1 MEPAR
6 VSSPKPISDK
16 LRDALVT
23 AVDDKTTQEKLLQA
37 GIEPET
43 STPENLKA
51 FVESEI
57 KKWAEIVK
65 AAGIQPE

>member
-1 MEPAR
+1 VE
-6 VSSPKPISDK
+6 DK
-16 LRDALVT
+16 G
-23 AVDDKTTQEKLLQA
+23 TQDKLLQA

-43 STPENLKA
+43 STSDDLKA
-51 FVESEI
+51 FVQSEI

>member
-1 MEPAR
+1 
-6 VSSPKPISDK
+6 
-16 LRDALVT
+16 LRDALVK
-23 AVDDKTTQEKLLQA
+23 AVEDKTTQEKLLQA

-43 STPENLKA
+43 STPEVLKA
-51 FVESEI
+51 FVDSEI

>member
-6 VSSPKPISDK
+6 VSPPKPISDK
-16 LRDALVT
+16 LRDALVK
-23 AVDDKTTQEKLLQA
+23 AVEDKTTQEKLLQA

-43 STPENLKA
+43 STPEDLKA
-51 FVESEI
+51 FVDSEI

>member
-1 MEPAR
+1 MAPAR
-6 VSSPKPISDK
+6 VSPPKPISDK
-16 LRDALVT
+16 LRDALVK
-23 AVDDKTTQEKLLQA
+23 AVEDKTTQEKLLQA

-43 STPENLKA
+43 STPEDLKA
-51 FVESEI
+51 FVDSEI